1 MFKKSKSVHFEGK
14 QSDLIFLH
22 PEKDFAKKT
31 EVEIPQGYHLILM
44 SSGGQIELV
53 KGVYQYELT
62 ERTMYLYYVRD
73 HIGVQK
79 STWGTRTRLNV
90 KSESGEAFSLG
101 GYGFIEWQLINAMR
115 FIERRWG
122 NRYFVQVEDMTKEI
136 LDYIPQALGEVVGKI
151 QSFDVSNPDF
161 YKRSLKDGI
170 FEKMK
175 ELLKDFGIELHQ
187 FAIENFNFQ
196 RSEEA

>member
-1 MFKKSKSVHFEGK
+1 MFKKNKSVQFEGK

-31 EVEIPQGYHLILM
+31 LVELPQGYHLILM
-44 SSGGQIELV
+44 STAGQIELV
-53 KGVYQYELT
+53 KGVYQHELA
-62 ERTMYLYYVRD
+62 ERVMYLYFVRD

-79 STWGTRTRLNV
+79 TTWGTRTRLHV
-90 KSESGEAFSLG
+90 KNAAGETYSLG
-101 GYGFIEWQLINAMR
+101 GYGFIEWQLTNAMR

-122 NRYFVQVEDMTKEI
+122 NRYFVQIEDMTKEI
-136 LDYIPQALGEVVGKI
+136 LDYIPLALGEVI
-151 QSFDVSNPDF
+151 SDIEAFDVSDPDH
-161 YKRSLKDGI
+161 YKRSLKEKI

-175 ELLKDFGIELHQ
+175 ELLKDFGIEVHQ

-196 RSEEA
+196 RSEEV